1 MDGWKNRSPLAYW
14 EARKGI
20 GSALPQVLPKRTEPF
35 VDLKFDLYSD
45 AVAFERDR
53 FQTISE
59 EHNVAIDPTVLTFA
73 NHYNHPHK
81 LLVADEEGMIYFL
94 DTGTESSKHKSL
106 ATLRIH
112 NHAIFDA
119 KFRPEDPSL
128 QFITAS
134 GDMGCALVDFS
145 TQSVV
150 GTFLGHHQNVKCLS
164 WQKDSQNNVFASGGR
179 DGHVMF
185 FDLRSG
191 LHNGSHYPV
200 GYLVNAHSQ
209 WTPRQPALFRRAY
222 RVSMPN
228 VSINIDKLREVY
240 TALPKESKNHRTSIT
255 DIMFQTSYAFWTA
268 GTADSSIRLWDLRRL
283 NSGKTDSV
291 MSIHMD
297 SGLPFTSL
305 CMDSTRTSLFASSRD
320 NVIYQFNIGPSMDP
334 KPVAQYFG
342 ASVSSFYVKCSL
354 SADDEFLGCGSLDG
368 KGYIFKVKQPNAA
381 PVNLIGHTK
390 EEISGVAFNSV
401 DPYQLA
407 TTAEDVIVWHA
418 EPYLDRC
425 RPSEVIGTARI
436 DLRGLEQRTPKL
448 RKRERSV
455 CTADLR
461 MPQLSVWLRERSKGG
476 ACSPLSSPAAE
487 FRISSEVDVT
497 HSQQSSAAPNGIAI
511 SQSTLQS
518 DRKRRTK
525 NLTLSPFF
533 KRVRVEQ
540 SPSTLP

>member
-164 WQKDSQNNVFASGGR
+164 WQK
-179 DGHVMF
+179 
-185 FDLRSG
+185 
-191 LHNGSHYPV
+191 
-200 GYLVNAHSQ
+200 
-209 WTPRQPALFRRAY
+209 
-222 RVSMPN
+222 
-228 VSINIDKLREVY
+228 I
-240 TALPKESKNHRTSIT
+240 HRT
-255 DIMFQTSYAFWTA
+255 
-268 GTADSSIRLWDLRRL
+268 
-283 NSGKTDSV
+283 
-291 MSIHMD
+291 
-297 SGLPFTSL
+297 
-305 CMDSTRTSLFASSRD
+305 
-320 NVIYQFNIGPSMDP
+320 
-334 KPVAQYFG
+334 
-342 ASVSSFYVKCSL
+342 
-354 SADDEFLGCGSLDG
+354 
-368 KGYIFKVKQPNAA
+368 VKQPNAA

-436 DLRGLEQRTPKL
+436 DLRGF
-448 RKRERSV
+448 
-455 CTADLR
+455 
-461 MPQLSVWLRERSKGG
+461 G
-476 ACSPLSSPAAE
+476 AAYAETSETRAIGMHGRPSHAAVE
-487 FRISSEVDVT
+487 CLVAGTIQGRGMFPIIFAGSRI
-497 HSQQSSAAPNGIAI
+497 
-511 SQSTLQS
+511 
-518 DRKRRTK
+518 
-525 NLTLSPFF
+525 
-533 KRVRVEQ
+533 
-540 SPSTLP
+540 